1 MLDTT
6 VACGGKKVFSKTAAR
21 LHRVGANEWQF
32 ALTAVIF
39 TAHTFALHL
48 FPLQKKGVHAV
59 DTFFCHFVFM
69 REIPH

>member
-48 FPLQKKGVHAV
+48 FSIAEKRSLCSGPIFLSVRIYA
-59 DTFFCHFVFM
+59 
-69 REIPH
+69 